1 MIHDSVAI
9 PAHGSSASHHAD
21 ADRRLRPTVIGLI
34 AFLTVVDLF
43 AAQALLPSLVVHYQ
57 TTPAV
62 MGLAVNSCT
71 LGMALGGLAVA
82 FNGHRIERRLGIAS
96 CLLVLTLPT
105 LALAFAPN
113 IAAFAALRIVQGLLM
128 SSAFGLTLAH
138 IGEAVA
144 PEQMAS
150 TFAVYITGNV
160 ASNLGGRLIA
170 AAVVDQAG
178 LAASFAVFA
187 ALNLAGALLVLA
199 VVGKTRSVAQGLASG
214 IGKASVWR
222 SLFQIQSLR
231 AAFSIG
237 FSILFIF
244 IGVFTYVNFVLTRPP
259 LSVSMMQLGLVYFVF
274 LPSILTTPF
283 AGRLSQR
290 FGTGRGIQLSLG
302 LAGLGLPLLLASQ
315 LAFVLIGMTLVA
327 VGTFA
332 AQALATGYVSQT
344 SGQNRAAAGGIYLFS
359 YFLGGLAGTALL
371 GHVFDRLGW
380 TATISCIGLVLVIAM
395 ATAQFAAEK
404 SRSESGF

>member
-1 MIHDSVAI
+1 MLTGGFVPI
-9 PAHGSSASHHAD
+9 
-21 ADRRLRPTVIGLI
+21 VIGLI

-62 MGLAVNSCT
+62 MGLAVNACT

-82 FNGHRIERRLGIAS
+82 FNGHRIERRVGIAS
-96 CLLVLTLPT
+96 CLLILTLPT

-128 SSAFGLTLAH
+128 SAAFGLTLAH

-150 TFAVYITGNV
+150 AFAAYITGNV

-170 AAVVDQAG
+170 AAVVDHAG

-199 VVGKTRSVAQGLASG
+199 VVGKTRSVPQAIAAGMGNVRCLALPVSEF
-214 IGKASVWR
+214 KD
-222 SLFQIQSLR
+222 LR
-231 AAFSIG
+231 AAFGIG
-237 FSILFIF
+237 FSILFVF

-259 LSVSMMQLGLVYFVF
+259 LSGQHDAAWPGIFRVF
-274 LPSILTTPF
+274 
-283 AGRLSQR
+283 
-290 FGTGRGIQLSLG
+290 
-302 LAGLGLPLLLASQ
+302 
-315 LAFVLIGMTLVA
+315 A
-327 VGTFA
+327 VDPDDT
-332 AQALATGYVSQT
+332 V
-344 SGQNRAAAGGIYLFS
+344 R
-359 YFLGGLAGTALL
+359 
-371 GHVFDRLGW
+371 R
-380 TATISCIGLVLVIAM
+380 
-395 ATAQFAAEK
+395 
-404 SRSESGF
+404 